1 MLVLLIIFM
10 VAAPLATVDTAV
22 NPPSSNAR
30 PQQRPNKPIY
40 LTLKSDLSLAIGDN
54 PVTCERL
61 ATALDAATNGD
72 EEERIFLR
80 ADRSVPYGDVM
91 RVMNELRAA
100 HYLKVALVGL
110 EMREAQ

>member
-54 PVTCERL
+54 PVACERL
-61 ATALDAATNGD
+61 ATALDVGRPYLLLFFFGGCSLIASSFD
-72 EEERIFLR
+72 RRISTWRDAR
-80 ADRSVPYGDVM
+80 A
-91 RVMNELRAA
+91 
-100 HYLKVALVGL
+100 
-110 EMREAQ
+110 